1 MDPAQRA
8 QLLATKLRV
17 LVTEHAAGA
26 RPEGVVRPGEHRS
39 EAEERSPSVTAG
51 WEVRADTLVPVAFFA
66 GAAALVAKVL
76 FVLVEPSTAERAP
89 MDTDPTAQPRPPRGW
104 LGGVVVLAQ
113 RHGCTEVNLLGDML
127 TGDDARRASRSMIP
141 IRVWSIAGRV
151 LTSVDPVDHVAPDA
165 ASAEALAFESTIVA
179 AGADP
184 VIEHGVLRA
193 EVRGLE
199 VARTQ
204 IDPYDGITRLE
215 VGVGRHD
222 RLAQAMMNQG
232 QDPAL
237 SLRHA
242 VESVLVHRRSGASSH
257 PANQIAVSRWL
268 RYVVAA
274 HPEWVGCTA
283 LTLLQSA
290 EAPQLKRLS
299 AALLLG
305 DSDAGPTVV
314 ACSVG
319 VDLDA
324 AIDAVDAGVFLGASR
339 VVLCLPETFNLPAVR
354 IVAGALIL
362 AVEVV
367 VVAADWADRTG

>member
-8 QLLATKLRV
+8 SLLATKLRV
-17 LVTEHAAGA
+17 LITDRA
-26 RPEGVVRPGEHRS
+26 VVDP
-39 EAEERSPSVTAG
+39 AWDV
-51 WEVRADTLVPVAFFA
+51 ADTLVPMAFFA
-66 GAAALVAKVL
+66 GAASLVDKVL
-76 FVLVEPSTAERAP
+76 FVLVEPSTAERDP
-89 MDTDPTAQPRPPRGW
+89 MDTDPSARPRPPRGW
-104 LGGVVVLAQ
+104 LGATVVLAQ
-113 RHGCTEVNLLGDML
+113 RHGCIEVNLMGDML

-151 LTSVDPVDHVAPDA
+151 LTPVDSVDWVAPDTP
-165 ASAEALAFESTIVA
+165 SSEALAFESTIVA

-204 IDPYDGITRLE
+204 VDPYDGIVRLD

-237 SLRHA
+237 SLRNA

-274 HPEWVGCTA
+274 HPELVGCTA
-283 LTLLQSA
+283 LTPLESA
-290 EAPQLKRLS
+290 EAPELKRLS
-299 AALLLG
+299 AALLVG
-305 DSDAGPTVV
+305 DSGSGHTVV

-324 AIDAVDAGVFLGASR
+324 AIDAVDAAVFLRAQR
-339 VVLCLPETFNLPAVR
+339 VVLCLPETYDLPAVR
-354 IVAGALIL
+354 TVAGALTM

-367 VVAADWADRTG
+367 MVEADWADRSE